1 MQANCPQC
9 GNPVAVDDTR
19 APEKPFGVKCPKC
32 QSIVRFPGRPLAA
45 PAGQAPPA
53 STAAPAAGLGGD
65 EPRVRVLTPLR
76 PETSVGEPGQA
87 GRALVALPDR
97 NVAGSVASMLSRLGY
112 GVDTLDD
119 WEEGAHPLEQGAYAL
134 VATARA
140 AGTAGKRESLYQRLN
155 RLSPDAR
162 RRVFVLLV
170 GDEFKSGDGVQ
181 AFVGLGDLVLS
192 TQEAASAESLVRN
205 TLLERQRLYQAYGD
219 ARRRHEAA
227 S

>member
-1 MQANCPQC
+1 LQANCPQC
-9 GNPVAVDDTR
+9 ANPVAVDDAR

-32 QSIVRFPGRPLAA
+32 QSLVRFPGRPVADRAA
-45 PAGQAPPA
+45 QAPPP
-53 STAAPAAGLGGD
+53 SAATPAASPGGD
-65 EPRVRVLTPLR
+65 ELRVQMLAQLR
-76 PETSVGEPGQA
+76 REMGTEPGQA

-97 NVAGSVASMLSRLGY
+97 NVAGSVALMLARLGY

-119 WEEGAHPLEQGAYAL
+119 WEEGAHPLEQGVYAL
-134 VATARA
+134 VATARSA
-140 AGTAGKRESLYQRLN
+140 ATAGKRESLYQRLN

-170 GDEFKSGDGVQ
+170 GDEFKSGDGTQ

-192 TQEAASAESLVRN
+192 TQEAASAELLVRN

-219 ARRRHEAA
+219 ARRRHEAV